1 MITKESIIENITR
14 EDVWDSAKHRYAD
27 MLLQEYDNED
37 VRTFLMDKFKKTGDY
52 YYISI
57 IKNKTNEER

>member
-1 MITKESIIENITR
+1 MKSKKELLIENITR

-27 MLLQEYDNED
+27 ILLEKYDDED
-37 VRTFLMDKFKKTGDY
+37 VRTFLMNTFKQTGVY

-57 IKNKTNEER
+57 IKNKD

>member
-1 MITKESIIENITR
+1 MKTKESLIENITR

-27 MLLQEYDNED
+27 MLLEEYDDED
-37 VRTFLMDKFKKTGDY
+37 VRTFLMDEFKKTGDY

-57 IKNKTNEER
+57 IKNKKNEEK